1 MKDKN
6 LQELQDILRDAF
18 MLQARM
24 HAYMARISSGPLV
37 LNADEAERYRRQHE
51 QLMCAGE
58 HTTTAIDHIWNA
70 VGAEMAERET
80 HDGRMV

>member
-18 MLQARM
+18 MLQSRM

-37 LNADEAERYRRQHE
+37 LNKAEAERYRRQHE

-58 HTTTAIDHIWNA
+58 HTTAAIDHIWS
-70 VGAEMAERET
+70 AERAEQET
-80 HDGRMV
+80 HDGPAV

>member
-18 MLQARM
+18 MLQSRM

-37 LNADEAERYRRQHE
+37 LNAEEAERYRRQHD

-58 HTTTAIDHIWNA
+58 QMITAIDHIWSA

-80 HDGRMV
+80 RDGHMV

>member
-18 MLQARM
+18 MLQSRM

-37 LNADEAERYRRQHE
+37 LNAEEAGRYRRQHE

-70 VGAEMAERET
+70 VRAEMADQET
-80 HDGRMV
+80 RDGHMV

>member
-37 LNADEAERYRRQHE
+37 LNAEEAERYRRQHE

-58 HTTTAIDHIWNA
+58 QTAEAIDHIWSA

-80 HDGRMV
+80 RDDPV

>member
-37 LNADEAERYRRQHE
+37 LNAGEAERYRRQHE

-58 HTTTAIDHIWNA
+58 QTATAIDHIWNA
-70 VGAEMAERET
+70 VGAEMEDRET
-80 HDGRMV
+80 RDGPMV